1 MFMKKVIHIE
11 NSGLIKATLNLI
23 LYEKNELADLET
35 EYETEIAKTI
45 ISLKPQTEVDYKLAE
60 MQAKVNHKELANK
73 ILKQQNNIESLYM
86 TLDHKEEVM
95 EEFKKF
101 EAEMQENFE
110 LLKKII
116 GDD

>member
-1 MFMKKVIHIE
+1 MKQVIHIE

-23 LYEKNELADLET
+23 LYELNELADLET
-35 EYETEIAKTI
+35 EYETETAKTI
-45 ISLKPQTEVDYKLAE
+45 LTLKPQTEVDYKLAE
-60 MQAKVNHKELANK
+60 MQAKVEHKELANK
-73 ILKQQNNIESLYM
+73 ISRQKNTVESLYL

-101 EAEMQENFE
+101 EAEMHENFE
-110 LLKKII
+110 LLKKIL